1 MKELIYVIEDY
12 DSGAM
17 TGYRSKQDALDAML
31 KYYLDSGFGNM
42 YNFIVKAANEGKVDE
57 VCRLLDNIKEDFQ
70 NMLGEGHYIDGLIS
84 MREVEI
90 VN

>member
-1 MKELIYVIEDY
+1 
-12 DSGAM
+12 
-17 TGYRSKQDALDAML
+17 
-31 KYYLDSGFGNM
+31 M

-90 VN
+90 AN

>member
-12 DSGAM
+12 DSGNM
-17 TGYRSKQDALDAML
+17 TGYRNKKDALDAML
-31 KYYLDSGFGNM
+31 KYYLDSGFGGM
-42 YNFIVKAANEGKVDE
+42 YDSIIKAANEGKVDE

-70 NMLGEGHYIDGLIS
+70 NMLGEGHYIDCLIG